1 MLYGLVESGYNA
13 TYIGGSN
20 SYVRKERA
28 VRFVEPIRDRDTLTA
43 VKTWLRS
50 RSLRDWALFVAGIN
64 FALRIQDLLDLKVG
78 DVLNGTGIRETF
90 SVQQGKTGRAVRV
103 HVPPNARAALSE
115 YLSEKHPAPED
126 HEAPLFPSRKRAADG
141 KLNPVSRFQAYRILN
156 SAVRQFEPD
165 LAVGTHTLRKTWG
178 WFAFDSG
185 QPLEVIMH
193 KLGHQSPAATLRY
206 LGIRDDDVK
215 RATETLN
222 L

>member
-1 MLYGLVESGYNA
+1 M
-13 TYIGGSN
+13 
-20 SYVRKERA
+20 
-28 VRFVEPIRDRDTLTA
+28 RFVEPIRDRDTLTA
-43 VKTWLRS
+43 VKTWLKG
-50 RSLRDWALFVAGIN
+50 RSLRDWALFVTGIN

-78 DVLNGTGIRETF
+78 DVTNEAGIRESF
-90 SVQQGKTGRAVRV
+90 QIQQRKTNGGVRV
-103 HVPPNARAALSE
+103 HVPLNAREALTT
-115 YLSEKHPAPED
+115 YLSNAHPDPQNPES
-126 HEAPLFPSRKRAADG
+126 PLFPSRKRTADG

-178 WFAFDSG
+178 CFAFDSG
-185 QPLEVIMH
+185 YPLEVIMQ

-206 LGIRDDDVK
+206 LGIRDDDVR